1 MPYSDSEIVTWMVGA
16 DRRSRGLSI
25 VALLNAPRWLQD
37 RQCSADQLEARARLG
52 NDSWAYWVRR
62 GYDDTADTGKLQ
74 R

>member
-1 MPYSDSEIVTWMVGA
+1 MPQNDAEVVTWMIGA

-37 RQCSADQLEARARLG
+37 HGMSPDQLDARARLG

-62 GYDDTADTGKLQ
+62 GYDDNAGKTTAT
-74 R
+74 